1 MYISTPR
8 VHDLLSEKAHRAH
21 TPRARAG
28 RRTLSARAAV
38 ALYVLGIFV
47 ETFGLAVI
55 AAYGWFALG
64 TAVALAGVWIAT
76 TGNRAWPSPESSTNV
91 IQRISGYLAPA
102 RAGRHRDGPTNNL
115 GR

>member
-1 MYISTPR
+1 MYISTHR
-8 VHDLLSEKAHRAH
+8 VHDLISEKAHRSH

-28 RRTLSARAAV
+28 RGALSTRQAV
-38 ALYVLGIFV
+38 ALYVLGILV

-76 TGNRAWPSPESSTNV
+76 TGNRAWPSPETSANV
-91 IQRISGYLAPA
+91 IQRISGYLVPA
-102 RAGRHRDGPTNNL
+102 RAGRHRDGPTNNR